1 MPFEI
6 KRNDT
11 LAVFRANVTGAGDL
25 TGATVRFHM
34 RVRKSTLVL
43 DAEGAHES
51 YDADTD
57 TNILRYEWA
66 EGDTATI
73 GSYQAEFEVTLDGDV
88 LTQPTNGFYDIVIF
102 EDLA

>member
-1 MPFEI
+1 MAFEI

-11 LAVFRANVTGAGDL
+11 LPVFSVEVTGAGDL

-43 DAEGAHES
+43 DEAGTHES

-57 TNILRYEWA
+57 TNVLQYAWA
-66 EGDTATI
+66 EGDTATA
-73 GSYQAEFEVTLDGDV
+73 GSFQAEFETTLDGDV
-88 LTQPTNGFYDIVIF
+88 LTTPTNGFHDIVIF

>member
-1 MPFEI
+1 MAFEI

-11 LAVFRANVTGAGDL
+11 LPVFRVEVSGAGDL

-43 DAEGAHES
+43 DAAGTHES
-51 YDADTD
+51 YDAGTD
-57 TNILRYEWA
+57 TNVLQYAWA
-66 EGDTATI
+66 AGDTATA
-73 GSYQAEFEVTLDGDV
+73 GRFQAEFETTLDGEV
-88 LTQPTNGFYDIVIF
+88 LTTPTNGYHDIFIY